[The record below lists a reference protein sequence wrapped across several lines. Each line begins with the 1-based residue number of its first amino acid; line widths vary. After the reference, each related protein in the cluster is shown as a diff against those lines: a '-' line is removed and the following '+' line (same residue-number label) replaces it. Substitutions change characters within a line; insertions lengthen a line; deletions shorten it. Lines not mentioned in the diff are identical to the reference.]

1 MIFALNVLS
10 PPYSRQGALTALR
23 FAQAAISAG
32 HQVSRIFFSGDGVL
46 NGSALGVP
54 PQDEIDIYQ
63 RWQLLARN
71 HGVEL
76 VLCIS
81 ACLKRGLVND
91 SEQARYGLQARNI
104 AEHFTVA
111 GLGQLAESTIV
122 ADRVMTFG

>member
-10 PPYSRQGALTALR
+10 PPYSSQGALTALR
-23 FAQAAISAG
+23 FAQAAINSG
-32 HQVSRIFFSGDGVL
+32 HQVSRVFFSGEGVL

-54 PQDEIDIYQ
+54 PQDEINIYQ
-63 RWQLLARN
+63 RWQMLAKN

-76 VLCIS
+76 ILCIS
-81 ACLKRGLVND
+81 ACLKRGMINE
-91 SEQARYGLQARNI
+91 SEQLRYGLSSRNI

-122 ADRVMTFG
+122 ADRLLTFG

>member
-23 FAQAAISAG
+23 FAQAAINAG
-32 HQVSRIFFSGDGVL
+32 HQVSRVFFSGDGVL

-63 RWQLLARN
+63 RWQMLAHN
-71 HGVEL
+71 HDVEL

-81 ACLKRGLVND
+81 ACLKRGLLNE
-91 SEQARYGLQARNI
+91 SEQSRYGMSSRNI
-104 AEHFTVA
+104 SEHFVVA

-122 ADRVMTFG
+122 ADRVLTFG